1 MKFTLMTSENEGFK
15 ISTQADNEKELE
27 VVKELTTLLIG
38 KIEKIVVRIGDSD
51 YERGNSTVL

>member
-27 VVKELTTLLIG
+27 AVKELTTLLIE
-38 KIEKIVVRIGDSD
+38 KIEKIKIFIGYDK
-51 YERGNSTVL
+51 EGE